1 MPNSSFDERDN
12 SRRDSLRDEI
22 RATAENV
29 RALTVSVGAIAE
41 SLRELDRKS
50 DSLARQVF
58 ENTIKLRDGMSGG
71 AEKEF
76 ESVHKDASKLR
87 EDLNSVTMKTS
98 RWEAGGSVLYIIVT
112 MAGGLIGWLV
122 SHFSFTGK

>member
-1 MPNSSFDERDN
+1 MPNTFDNERDN
-12 SRRDSLRDEI
+12 RRDSLRDEI